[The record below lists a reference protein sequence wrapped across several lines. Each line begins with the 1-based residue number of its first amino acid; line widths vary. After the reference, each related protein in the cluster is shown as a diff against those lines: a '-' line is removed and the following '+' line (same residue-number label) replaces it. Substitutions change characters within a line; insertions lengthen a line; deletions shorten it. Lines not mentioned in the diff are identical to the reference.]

1 MSIFGTPLTERY
13 NNPGALEYQDWMSK
27 YGARLGANGRY
38 AAFDTPDAGYQVMSK
53 VLDTYQNKHGL
64 NTVAGIVNRWAPSN
78 VDNNSTSTYTKKV
91 ASALGIDPNAPISPE
106 QRPALMRAMAS
117 YEAGRPAPTPV
128 NASSQSGQ
136 QPMRQ
141 PYPWMGLEWPQGQD
155 VDPNMLYGTVRPRAG
170 AQGFFDAAMPPETA
184 PERQAP
190 PMPPPRGPQGPM
202 VAGNVSR
209 ETPSEQGPNFIQRL
223 SQDPLVMGGLMMALE
238 GASGGNGVAGFTKG
252 AGSAAGIQD
261 AYMRNLQLQR
271 KMEQERAVQ
280 ALLSDPTMA
289 ENVPPEMLRLAQIT
303 KDPAPVMKY
312 IAENEHTKNI
322 QEYKF
327 QQKQGFRGS
336 FQEFLQ
342 TKPNSSIKHGL
353 VPIPYEKPDGS
364 TGYVV
369 SNTAG
374 EVKELNVPG
383 KIKAPVTTYQ
393 TATDAITRDRYGK
406 EIGRES
412 KNVAEGERQKT
423 AGEAQGKAQV
433 QLPTVE
439 SNAKSIYGHIDA
451 LLADPYLDS
460 MLGYK
465 AYLPNVTPKA
475 HATQDR
481 INQLTGQAFTIAFD
495 NLRGGGAITETE
507 GKAATEALARVRNLI
522 KDGKDYR
529 EAVADFRKE
538 VERLVELARYKAQG
552 GVSPVPNGQGGA
564 TQPQAAPGAPA
575 VGAVMDGHRFLGGD
589 PGRRESWESVR

>member
-38 AAFDTPDAGYQVMSK
+38 AAFDTPDAGYQVMGK

-64 NTVAGIVNRWAPSN
+64 NTVSGIVNRWAPSN

-91 ASALGIDPNAPISPE
+91 AAALGIDPNAPISPE

-117 YEAGRPAPTPV
+117 YEAGRPAPTPG

-155 VDPNMLYGTVRPRAG
+155 VDPNMLYGTVRPRSG
-170 AQGFFDAAMPPETA
+170 PQGFFDAAMPPETA

-190 PMPPPRGPQGPM
+190 PMPPPQGPRGPM

-209 ETPSEQGPNFIQRL
+209 ETPSDQGPNFIQRL

-280 ALLSDPTMA
+280 ALLSDPSLA
-289 ENVPPEMLRLAQIT
+289 ENVPPEVMKIAQAT
-303 KDPAPVMKY
+303 KDPTPVLKY
-312 IAENEHTKNI
+312 VAESEHTKNI
-322 QEYKF
+322 QEFKF
-327 QQKQGFRGS
+327 LQKQGFKGT
-336 FQEFLQ
+336 FEQFLH

-353 VPIPYEKPDGS
+353 VPIPYQKADGT
-364 TGYVV
+364 TGYMV

-374 EVKELNVPG
+374 ETKDLSVPG
-383 KIKAPVTTYQ
+383 NGTLLQPTRTVQ
-393 TATDAITRDRYGK
+393 TATDLITQDRFGNELK
-406 EIGRES
+406 RES
-412 KNVAEGERQKT
+412 KNVSEGKRQEQVGEGKGT
-423 AGEAQGKAQV
+423 AQVNLPSVRSNAASTLAYIADIENDPGLDKVVGWYGGRAPNLSEGAAATQARIDQLQGKAF
-433 QLPTVE
+433 
-439 SNAKSIYGHIDA
+439 
-451 LLADPYLDS
+451 LA
-460 MLGYK
+460 
-465 AYLPNVTPKA
+465 
-475 HATQDR
+475 
-481 INQLTGQAFTIAFD
+481 AFEGLKGA
-495 NLRGGGAITETE
+495 GAITGTE
-507 GKAATEALARVRNLI
+507 GDKATAALTRLKVQI
-522 KDGKDYR
+522 QSGKDYR
-529 EAVADFRKE
+529 KALSDFRGE
-538 VERLVELARYKAQG
+538 VNRLVELAETKARGTG
-552 GVSPVPNGQGGA
+552 GTATAEGVVSPQGEA
-564 TQPQAAPGAPA
+564 TAKRLRFNPA
-575 VGAVMDGHRFLGGD
+575 TGEL
-589 PGRRESWESVR
+589 E